1 MHQTDHAQAMAD
13 RFRELVE
20 EAGDSLSDN
29 HYDELKLIIEAGL
42 DTALVENTEKI
53 ATQLTELATSI
64 QNNAKFFDRSKYK

>member
-20 EAGDSLSDN
+20 DAGDSLSDS

-42 DTALVENTEKI
+42 DTVLVESMEKI
-53 ATQLTELATSI
+53 AGHLNRLAHNI
-64 QNNAKFFDRSKYK
+64 QNRAEFFD

>member
-29 HYDELKLIIEAGL
+29 HYEELKLIIEAGL
-42 DTALVENTEKI
+42 DAALIENMDNI
-53 ATQLTELATSI
+53 AAQLNKLAVGI
-64 QNNAKFFDRSKYK
+64 QKNAKFFDRE

>member
-1 MHQTDHAQAMAD
+1 MHQTDHAQAMAN

-20 EAGDSLSDN
+20 EAGDSLSDS

-42 DTALVENTEKI
+42 DTALIENTEKI

-64 QNNAKFFDRSKYK
+64 QNNAKFFD